1 MYYFKLNDFEKK
13 KEMDVPRH
21 KSPRFPNQ
29 NLLRSEYKLFK
40 DEVVHEDLQN
50 PRFLFIFGSSA
61 IPNKPK
67 QHSAY

>member
-1 MYYFKLNDFEKK
+1 MNNFEKK

-29 NLLRSEYKLFK
+29 YLLRSEYKLFK
-40 DEVVHEDLQN
+40 DEVVYVDLQS